1 MRYFHDG
8 EVMHFFRVLRDRH
21 QELMRALALTP
32 FSREEYHLAICGT
45 DGLSDRE

>member
-8 EVMHFFRVLRDRH
+8 EVMHFFRVLHDRH